1 MRCSTTIGAAVIGA
15 AVTTVALRPAG
26 NRRMPTP
33 VLTTAKAPAT
43 TASRAMP
50 GSAAMAAAAVMPRE
64 VADLTSAG
72 PGGPTAVAATSTL
85 VGRTLAGRTLAVV
98 GLT

>member
-43 TASRAMP
+43 TASRAVL
-50 GSAAMAAAAVMPRE
+50 GSAERDWAVVMTRA

-72 PGGPTAVAATSTL
+72 PVGPTAVAATSTL
-85 VGRTLAGRTLAVV
+85 VGRTLAGRTSAVV
-98 GLT
+98 G